1 MKQISHLLLGLAVSG
16 MLIFT
21 FLVPDAQ
28 LFMEPSLARILF
40 THVPCAFLASIFI
53 VSSAFFAGS
62 FVRKG
67 TDVAAAKMHASIELG
82 TIFAALTMATGI
94 LFSKIQWGAWWHND
108 PRQISFLIVL
118 FFYAA
123 LMALRGAYNDRGR
136 MDRSTAWLSI
146 SLVLPAIFLMFVF
159 PRLKFVE
166 QKSFHPTRTIPEGQ
180 LDFAYSFGLWG
191 TLVVLGWLAL
201 MIFSL
206 RQRVELAERALDDN
220 YGHDETGSRGS
231 APDGVVRP
239 VAVSE
244 KD

>member
-1 MKQISHLLLGLAVSG
+1 MKQFSHALLGLAVSG

-40 THVPCAFLASIFI
+40 THVPCAFISSIFI
-53 VSSAFFAGS
+53 VSSAVFAGIY
-62 FVRKG
+62 VRKG
-67 TDVAAAKMHASIELG
+67 TDLAATRMHASIELG
-82 TIFAALTMATGI
+82 TIFASLTMVTGI

-118 FFYAA
+118 FLYAA
-123 LMALRGAYNDRGR
+123 LMVLRGAYTDRGR
-136 MDRSTAWLSI
+136 RDRSTAWLSI
-146 SLVLPAIFLMFVF
+146 SLVMPAIFLMFVF

-166 QKSFHPTRTIPEGQ
+166 QKSFHPTRTIPDGQ

-191 TLVVLGWLAL
+191 TLIVLGWVAL
-201 MIFSL
+201 VIFSL
-206 RQRVELAERALDDN
+206 RKRVELAERALDDN

-231 APDGVVRP
+231 AADGVVRP
-239 VAVSE
+239 VAVSPQ
-244 KD
+244 D

>member
-1 MKQISHLLLGLAVSG
+1 MKQISHALLGLAVSG

-28 LFMEPSLARILF
+28 LFMEPSLARIIF

-53 VSSAFFAGS
+53 VSSAIFGAMTLH
-62 FVRKG
+62 KG
-67 TDVAAAKMHASIELG
+67 TDVWAARMHASIELG

-108 PRQISFLIVL
+108 PRQTSFLIVL

-123 LMALRGAYNDRGR
+123 LIALRNAYTDRIR
-136 MDRSTAWLSI
+136 KDRTTAAYSI
-146 SLVLPAIFLMFVF
+146 ALVLPAIFLMFVF
-159 PRLKFVE
+159 PRLKFV
-166 QKSFHPTRTIPEGQ
+166 KSFHPNRTIPEGQ
-180 LDFAYSFGLWG
+180 LDLAYGTGLWG
-191 TLVVLGWLAL
+191 SLIVLGWVAL
-201 MIFSL
+201 VIFSL
-206 RQRVELAERALDDN
+206 RKRVELAERALDDN

-231 APDGVVRP
+231 AADGVVRP
-239 VAVSE
+239 VAVSP

>member
-1 MKQISHLLLGLAVSG
+1 MKQIPQLLLALAVSG

-21 FLVPDAQ
+21 FMVPDAE

-53 VSSAFFAGS
+53 VSSAVFGGLTLK
-62 FVRKG
+62 KG
-67 TDVAAAKMHASIELG
+67 TDIWAARMHASIELG

-94 LFSKIQWGAWWHND
+94 LFSKVQWGAWWHND
-108 PRQISFLIVL
+108 PRQTSFLIVL

-123 LMALRGAYNDRGR
+123 LMALRSAYSDRGR
-136 MDRSTAWLSI
+136 RDRTTASYAVA
-146 SLVLPAIFLMFVF
+146 LVLPAIFLMFVF

-191 TLVVLGWLAL
+191 TLAVLGWLAL
-201 MIFSL
+201 TIFSL
-206 RQRVELAERALDDN
+206 RKRVELAERALDDN

-231 APDGVVRP
+231 AADGVVRP
-239 VAVSE
+239 VAVSPQ
-244 KD
+244 D